1 MELYEAGYYTRLYER
16 WRSNAS
22 YLQETPPPQLVRVP
36 SLESGD
42 SHAYMYWLPARES
55 LFFLTTSIRTGICN
69 AKGPQ
74 YYSLSLGSVLS
85 QFRPKAYSL
94 GQV

>member
-1 MELYEAGYYTRLYER
+1 MELYEAGYRMRLYER

-42 SHAYMYWLPARES
+42 SYAYMY
-55 LFFLTTSIRTGICN
+55 
-69 AKGPQ
+69 
-74 YYSLSLGSVLS
+74 
-85 QFRPKAYSL
+85 
-94 GQV
+94 